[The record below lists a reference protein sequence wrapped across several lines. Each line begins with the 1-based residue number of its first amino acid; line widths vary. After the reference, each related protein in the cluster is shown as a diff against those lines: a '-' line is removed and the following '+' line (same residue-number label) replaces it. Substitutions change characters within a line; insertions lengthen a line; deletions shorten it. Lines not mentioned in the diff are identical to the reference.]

1 MHNVATTIYIG
12 VNPVRSAGPHKILV
26 QECKMKLD
34 SHENSTVKLLALQSI
49 LMSCTSIAE
58 LTAVHGESL
67 QRSATDDRTEGHTER
82 HTA

>member
-1 MHNVATTIYIG
+1 
-12 VNPVRSAGPHKILV
+12 
-26 QECKMKLD
+26 
-34 SHENSTVKLLALQSI
+34 LQSI

-67 QRSATDDRTEGHTER
+67 QRSATDDRTEGHTDR